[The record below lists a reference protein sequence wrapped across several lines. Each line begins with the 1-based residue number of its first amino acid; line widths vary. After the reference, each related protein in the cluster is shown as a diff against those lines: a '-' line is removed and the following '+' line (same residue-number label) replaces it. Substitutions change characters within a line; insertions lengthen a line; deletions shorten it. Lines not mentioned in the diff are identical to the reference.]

1 MLDLIFYIKFQRKP
15 YHDLHSWRNMC
26 TFAKLNQRDVM
37 KQIAVLF
44 EGDINRRLG
53 VFNAV
58 INRVKHLQQ
67 IADYKIDVH
76 MLQVYDGW
84 LMRRVRHS
92 NKVSYRPDEILADGV
107 KIHVTWFR
115 RRWSDAIMHRLFH
128 KPPRALI
135 NRLHRL
141 GWEMRGHDLV
151 SAHDRIVGH
160 AAVFAGK
167 HLHIPSF
174 ITWHGASI
182 YTDPPRDPMIKELT
196 IKLLHEATCNFFVS
210 QGLLD
215 KAHAELTDGFPAEVL
230 LNGAS
235 AQFRQYNDEL
245 RAQLRKDYG
254 VKDGKKVVAF
264 VGRFEPVKNVTLLP
278 EIYKMLETKYGKEL
292 TFWAIGDGVQL
303 DETRRLMADKGVK
316 CHFTGKVPPEEIP
329 DLLNCVDLLVL
340 PSSLEGL
347 PLVVIEALSCGAHV
361 VATNVIGTAE
371 AVGRENAIDLGDNFV
386 ERFTDRA
393 VELLS
398 GNIDQQLPP
407 EVSWAATA
415 VKEDKIYRKYL
426 YNNHPTD

>member
-1 MLDLIFYIKFQRKP
+1 
-15 YHDLHSWRNMC
+15 
-26 TFAKLNQRDVM
+26 M

-58 INRVKHLQQ
+58 INRVKHLEQV
-67 IADYKIDVH
+67 ADYKIDVY

-84 LMRRVRHS
+84 LMRRLRHS
-92 NKVSYRPDEILADGV
+92 KKVPYRPDWIDADGV
-107 KIHVTWFR
+107 KVHVTWFR
-115 RRWSDAIMHRLFH
+115 RRWADAIMHRLFH
-128 KPPRALI
+128 KPPRLLLR
-135 NRLHRL
+135 RLHRL

-151 SAHDRIVGH
+151 SAHDRIMGH

-167 HLHIPSF
+167 KLHIPSF

-196 IKLLHEATCNFFVS
+196 IKLLHSATCNFFVS

-215 KAHAELTDGFPAEVL
+215 KAHAELTDGFPADVL

-235 AQFRQYNDEL
+235 AQFRRYSDEQ
-245 RAQLRKDYG
+245 RAQLREKYHVDPS
-254 VKDGKKVVAF
+254 KKVVAF

-278 EIYKMLETKYGKEL
+278 EIYKEMERKYGREL
-292 TFWAIGDGVQL
+292 IFWAIGDGVQL
-303 DETRRLMADKGVK
+303 DETRQLMATKGVN

-386 ERFTDRA
+386 DRFTTRG
-393 VELLS
+393 VQLLQ
-398 GNIDQQLPP
+398 GNIDQKLPH
-407 EVSWAATA
+407 EVSWTETA
-415 VKEDKIYRKYL
+415 IKENRIYHQYLDKL
-426 YNNHPTD
+426 

>member
-1 MLDLIFYIKFQRKP
+1 
-15 YHDLHSWRNMC
+15 
-26 TFAKLNQRDVM
+26 M

-67 IADYKIDVH
+67 VADYKIDVY
-76 MLQVYDGW
+76 MFQVYDGW

-92 NKVSYRPDEILADGV
+92 PKVTARPDEVIADGV
-107 KIHVTWFR
+107 KIHITWFR
-115 RRWSDAIMHRLFH
+115 RRWTDAIMHRLFH
-128 KPPRALI
+128 KPPRAMLR
-135 NRLHRL
+135 RLHRL

-151 SAHDRIVGH
+151 SAHDRIMGH

-167 HLHIPSF
+167 KLHIPSF

-182 YTDPPRDPMIKELT
+182 YTDPPRDPMIKDMT
-196 IKLLHEATCNFFVS
+196 VKLLHSATCNFFVS

-235 AQFRQYNDEL
+235 EQFKRYSDEH
-245 RAQLRKDYG
+245 RARLRKQYG
-254 VKDGKKVVAF
+254 VNDGKKVVAF

-278 EIYKMLETKYGKEL
+278 EIYQGIKAKYGQEL
-292 TFWAIGDGVQL
+292 TFWAIGDGIQL
-303 DETRRLMADKGVK
+303 DQTRQLMRAKGID

-371 AVGRENAIDLGDNFV
+371 AVGRENAIDLGEGFID
-386 ERFTDRA
+386 RFTTRGA
-393 VELLS
+393 QLLQTE
-398 GNIDQQLPP
+398 IEQKLPP
-407 EVSWAATA
+407 EVSWTATA
-415 VKEDKIYRKYL
+415 IKENGIYHKYL
-426 YNNHPTD
+426 DR

>member
-1 MLDLIFYIKFQRKP
+1 
-15 YHDLHSWRNMC
+15 
-26 TFAKLNQRDVM
+26 M

-67 IADYKIDVH
+67 VADYKIDVH

-84 LMRRVRHS
+84 LMRRVRHTP
-92 NKVSYRPDEILADGV
+92 KVVYRPDEIVADDV
-107 KIHVTWFR
+107 KVHVTWFR

-128 KPPRALI
+128 KPPRALMR
-135 NRLHRL
+135 RLHRL

-151 SAHDRIVGH
+151 SAHDRIMGH
-160 AAVFAGK
+160 AAVYAGQQ
-167 HLHIPSF
+167 LHIPSF

-182 YTDPPRDPMIKELT
+182 YTDPPRDAMIKELT
-196 IKLLHEATCNFFVS
+196 IQLLHSATCNFFVS

-215 KAHAELTDGFPAEVL
+215 KAYAELTDGFPAEVL

-235 AQFRQYNDEL
+235 AQFCKYSDKHRALL
-245 RAQLRKDYG
+245 REKYG
-254 VKDGKKVVAF
+254 VNDGKKVVAF
-264 VGRFEPVKNVTLLP
+264 VGRFEPVKNPTLLP
-278 EIYKMLETKYGKEL
+278 DIYKSLEVKHGKEL
-292 TFWAIGDGVQL
+292 TFWAIGDGVL
-303 DETRRLMADKGVK
+303 LEETRRLMTEKGVK

-347 PLVVIEALSCGAHV
+347 PLVVIEALSCGAKV

-371 AVGRENAIDLGDNFV
+371 AVGRDNAIDLGDNFI
-386 ERFTDRA
+386 ERFTNRGA
-393 VELLS
+393 QLLE

-407 EVSWAATA
+407 EVSWTATA
-415 VKEDKIYRKYL
+415 VKENKIYQSYI
-426 YNNHPTD
+426 N

>member
-1 MLDLIFYIKFQRKP
+1 
-15 YHDLHSWRNMC
+15 
-26 TFAKLNQRDVM
+26 M

-67 IADYKIDVH
+67 VADYKIDVY
-76 MLQVYDGW
+76 MFQVYDGW
-84 LMRRVRHS
+84 LMRRIRHS
-92 NKVSYRPDEILADGV
+92 KKVDSRPDEIITDGV
-107 KIHVTWFR
+107 KVHITWFR
-115 RRWSDAIMHRLFH
+115 RRWIDAILHRLFH
-128 KPPRALI
+128 KPPHMLMR
-135 NRLHRL
+135 RLHRL

-160 AAVFAGK
+160 AAVFASK
-167 HLHIPSF
+167 KLHIPCF

-182 YTDPPRDPMIKELT
+182 YTDPPRDPMIKDLT

-215 KAHAELTDGFPAEVL
+215 KAHAELTTGFPAEIL

-235 AQFRQYNDEL
+235 AQFRQYDEST
-245 RAQLRKDYG
+245 RTAMRQKYG
-254 VKDGKKVVAF
+254 VNDGKKVVAF

-278 EIYKMLETKYGKEL
+278 DIYKEIEVKYGKEL

-303 DETRRLMADKGVK
+303 DETRQLMASKGVR

-386 ERFTDRA
+386 DRFTDRA
-393 VELLS
+393 VHLLQ
-398 GNIDQQLPP
+398 GNIEQKLPP
-407 EVSWAATA
+407 EVSWTATA
-415 VKEDKIYRKYL
+415 IKENDIYHKYL
-426 YNNHPTD
+426 

>member
-1 MLDLIFYIKFQRKP
+1 
-15 YHDLHSWRNMC
+15 
-26 TFAKLNQRDVM
+26 M

-67 IADYKIDVH
+67 VADYKIDVY

-84 LMRRVRHS
+84 LMRRIRHTS
-92 NKVSYRPDEILADGV
+92 KVDYRPDEIMADGV
-107 KIHVTWFR
+107 KVHVTWYR
-115 RRWSDAIMHRLFH
+115 RRWWDAVLHRLLH
-128 KPPRALI
+128 KPPRALMH
-135 NRLHRL
+135 RLHRL

-151 SAHDRIVGH
+151 SAHDRIMGH

-167 HLHIPSF
+167 KLHIPCF

-196 IKLLHEATCNFFVS
+196 IKLLKSATCNFFVS

-215 KAHAELTDGFPAEVL
+215 KAHADLTDDFRAEVL

-235 AQFRQYNDEL
+235 AQFQRYDNEKRAVL
-245 RAQLRKDYG
+245 REKYG
-254 VKDGKKVVAF
+254 VLDGKKVVAF

-278 EIYKMLETKYGKEL
+278 EIYQEIERKYGQEL

-303 DETRRLMADKGVK
+303 DETRRLMTEKGVN
-316 CHFTGKVPPEEIP
+316 CHFTGKVPPQEIP
-329 DLLNCVDLLVL
+329 NLLNCVDLLVL

-347 PLVVIEALSCGAHV
+347 PLVVIEALSCGAKV

-371 AVGRENAIDLGDNFV
+371 AVGRENAIDLGDNFIY
-386 ERFTDRA
+386 RFTDRA
-393 VELLS
+393 VQLLQ
-398 GNIDQQLPP
+398 GNIDQTLPP
-407 EVSWAATA
+407 EVSWTATA
-415 VKEDKIYRKYL
+415 IKENAIYHQYL
-426 YNNHPTD
+426 ER

>member
-1 MLDLIFYIKFQRKP
+1 
-15 YHDLHSWRNMC
+15 
-26 TFAKLNQRDVM
+26 M

-67 IADYKIDVH
+67 VADYKIDVY
-76 MLQVYDGW
+76 MFQVYDGW
-84 LMRRVRHS
+84 LMRRLRHS
-92 NKVSYRPDEILADGV
+92 KKVDSRPDEIITDGV
-107 KIHVTWFR
+107 KVHITWFR
-115 RRWSDAIMHRLFH
+115 RRWIDAILHRLFH
-128 KPPRALI
+128 KPPHMLMR
-135 NRLHRL
+135 RLHRL

-160 AAVFAGK
+160 AAVFASK
-167 HLHIPSF
+167 KLHIPCF

-182 YTDPPRDPMIKELT
+182 YTDPPRDLMIKDLT

-210 QGLLD
+210 QGLLN
-215 KAHAELTDGFPAEVL
+215 KAHAELTTGFPAEIL

-235 AQFRQYNDEL
+235 EQFRQYDEST
-245 RAQLRKDYG
+245 RAAMRQKYA
-254 VKDGKKVVAF
+254 VNDGKKVVAF

-278 EIYKMLETKYGKEL
+278 DIYKEIEVKYGKEL

-303 DETRRLMADKGVK
+303 DETRQLMANKGVR

-386 ERFTDRA
+386 DRFTDRA
-393 VELLS
+393 VQLLQ
-398 GNIDQQLPP
+398 GNIEQKLPP
-407 EVSWAATA
+407 EVSWTATA
-415 VKEDKIYRKYL
+415 IKENDIYHKYL
-426 YNNHPTD
+426 

>member
-1 MLDLIFYIKFQRKP
+1 
-15 YHDLHSWRNMC
+15 
-26 TFAKLNQRDVM
+26 M

-58 INRVKHLQQ
+58 ISRVKHLQQ

-84 LMRRVRHS
+84 LMRRVRHTR
-92 NKVSYRPDEILADGV
+92 KVSHRPDEITADGV
-107 KIHVTWFR
+107 KVHVTWFR
-115 RRWSDAIMHRLFH
+115 RRWTDAVMHRLLH
-128 KPPRALI
+128 KPPRALMH
-135 NRLHRL
+135 RLERL

-160 AAVFAGK
+160 AAVFAGA
-167 HLHIPSF
+167 HLHIPCF

-182 YTDPPRDPMIKELT
+182 YTDPPRDPMIKDLT
-196 IKLLHEATCNFFVS
+196 IKLLHSATCNFFVS

-215 KAHAELTDGFPAEVL
+215 KARAELTEGFPAEVL

-235 AQFRQYNDEL
+235 EQFCRYSDDKRE
-245 RAQLRKDYG
+245 QLRMKYG
-254 VKDGKKVVAF
+254 VNDGKKVVAF

-278 EIYKMLETKYGKEL
+278 EIYKRLEEKQGSEL
-292 TFWAIGDGVQL
+292 TFWAIGDGIQL
-303 DETRRLMADKGVK
+303 EETKQLMAIKGVN

-371 AVGRENAIDLGDNFV
+371 AVGRANAIDLGDNFV
-386 ERFTDRA
+386 ERFTDRG
-393 VELLS
+393 VQLLQ
-398 GNIDQQLPP
+398 GGIEQKLPS
-407 EVSWAATA
+407 EVSWTATA
-415 VKEDKIYRKYL
+415 IKENAIYQHYI
-426 YNNHPTD
+426 HQEDDE

>member
-1 MLDLIFYIKFQRKP
+1 
-15 YHDLHSWRNMC
+15 
-26 TFAKLNQRDVM
+26 M

-67 IADYKIDVH
+67 VADYKIDVY

-84 LMRRVRHS
+84 LMRHVRHTP
-92 NKVSYRPDEILADGV
+92 KVAYRPDEIMVDDV
-107 KIHVTWFR
+107 KVHITWFR

-128 KPPRALI
+128 KPPRALMH
-135 NRLHRL
+135 RLQRL

-160 AAVFAGK
+160 AAAFAGK
-167 HLHIPSF
+167 QLHIPSF

-182 YTDPPRDPMIKELT
+182 YTDPPRDPMIKDLT
-196 IKLLHEATCNFFVS
+196 IKLLHSVTCNFFVS

-215 KAHAELTDGFPAEVL
+215 KAHAELTDGFPADVL

-235 AQFRQYNDEL
+235 AQFCHYDDEHRARL
-245 RAQLRKDYG
+245 REKCG
-254 VKDGKKVVAF
+254 VNDGKKVVAF

-278 EIYKMLETKYGKEL
+278 DIYKMLEEKHGKEL
-292 TFWAIGDGVQL
+292 TFWAIGDGIQL
-303 DETRRLMADKGVK
+303 EETRQMMAAKGVK

-347 PLVVIEALSCGAHV
+347 PLVVIEALSCGAKV

-371 AVGRENAIDLGDNFV
+371 AVGRENAIDLGDNFI
-386 ERFTDRA
+386 ERFTDRGA
-393 VELLS
+393 QLLE

-407 EVSWAATA
+407 EVSWTATA
-415 VKEDKIYRKYL
+415 IKENKIYQSYL
-426 YNNHPTD
+426 NQ

>member
-1 MLDLIFYIKFQRKP
+1 
-15 YHDLHSWRNMC
+15 
-26 TFAKLNQRDVM
+26 M

-58 INRVKHLQQ
+58 ISRVRYLQQ
-67 IADYKIDVH
+67 IADYKIDVY

-84 LMRRVRHS
+84 LMRRVRHT
-92 NKVSYRPDEILADGV
+92 KRVAFRPDEIEADGV
-107 KIHVTWFR
+107 KVHVTWFR

-128 KPPRALI
+128 KPPRAFLR
-135 NRLHRL
+135 RLHRL

-151 SAHDRIVGH
+151 SAHDRIMGH

-167 HLHIPSF
+167 KLHIPSF

-182 YTDPPRDPMIKELT
+182 YTDPPRDAMIKELT
-196 IKLLHEATCNFFVS
+196 IKLLHSATCNFFVS

-235 AQFRQYNDEL
+235 EQFHRYSDERRAEL
-245 RAQLRKDYG
+245 REQYK
-254 VKDGKKVVAF
+254 VNDGPKVVAF

-278 EIYKMLETKYGKEL
+278 DIYKEIERKYGKSL
-292 TFWAIGDGVQL
+292 SFWAIGDGIQL
-303 DETRRLMADKGVK
+303 NETRELMAAKDVK

-329 DLLNCVDLLVL
+329 NLLNCVDLLVL

-371 AVGRENAIDLGDNFV
+371 AVGRENAIDLGDRFV
-386 ERFTDRA
+386 DRFTDRA

-398 GNIDQQLPP
+398 GDIDQQLPP
-407 EVSWAATA
+407 EVSWSATA
-415 VKEDKIYRKYL
+415 EKENRIYHKYL
-426 YNNHPTD
+426 NN

>member
-1 MLDLIFYIKFQRKP
+1 
-15 YHDLHSWRNMC
+15 
-26 TFAKLNQRDVM
+26 M

-67 IADYKIDVH
+67 VADYKIDVY
-76 MLQVYDGW
+76 MFQVYDGW

-92 NKVSYRPDEILADGV
+92 PKVTARPDEVIADGV
-107 KIHVTWFR
+107 KIHITWFR
-115 RRWSDAIMHRLFH
+115 RRWTDAIMHRLFH
-128 KPPRALI
+128 KPPRAMLR
-135 NRLHRL
+135 RLHRL

-151 SAHDRIVGH
+151 SAHDRIMGH

-167 HLHIPSF
+167 KLHIPSF

-182 YTDPPRDPMIKELT
+182 YTDPPRDPMIKDMT
-196 IKLLHEATCNFFVS
+196 VKLLHSATCNFFVS

-215 KAHAELTDGFPAEVL
+215 KAHAELTDGFPAEIL

-235 AQFRQYNDEL
+235 GQFKRYSDEH
-245 RAQLRKDYG
+245 RARLRKQYG
-254 VKDGKKVVAF
+254 VNDGKKVVAF

-278 EIYKMLETKYGKEL
+278 DIYQGLKAKYGQEL
-292 TFWAIGDGVQL
+292 TFWAIGDGIQL
-303 DETRRLMADKGVK
+303 DLTRQLMRAKDID

-371 AVGRENAIDLGDNFV
+371 AVGRENAIDLGEGFID
-386 ERFTDRA
+386 RFTTRGA
-393 VELLS
+393 QLLQTE
-398 GNIDQQLPP
+398 IEQKLPP
-407 EVSWAATA
+407 EVSWTATA
-415 VKEDKIYRKYL
+415 IKENGIYHKYL
-426 YNNHPTD
+426 DR

>member
-1 MLDLIFYIKFQRKP
+1 
-15 YHDLHSWRNMC
+15 
-26 TFAKLNQRDVM
+26 M

-92 NKVSYRPDEILADGV
+92 NKVSHRPDEILADGV

-128 KPPRALI
+128 KPPRALLH
-135 NRLHRL
+135 RLHRL

-151 SAHDRIVGH
+151 SAHDRIMGH
-160 AAVFAGK
+160 VAVFAGK
-167 HLHIPSF
+167 HLHIPCF

-182 YTDPPRDPMIKELT
+182 YTDPPRDPMIKKLT
-196 IKLLHEATCNFFVS
+196 IELLHDATCNFFVS

-235 AQFRQYNDEL
+235 AQFRRYDDEL
-245 RAQLRKDYG
+245 RSQLRKQYG

-278 EIYKMLETKYGKEL
+278 EIYKMLEDKYGKEL

-303 DETRRLMADKGVK
+303 DETRRLMAEKGGK

-371 AVGRENAIDLGDNFV
+371 AVGRDNAIDLGDNFV

-393 VELLS
+393 VELLG
-398 GNIDQQLPP
+398 GNIDQQLPH
-407 EVSWAATA
+407 EVSWTATA
-415 VKEDKIYRKYL
+415 DKEDKIYRNYL
-426 YNNHPTD
+426 YGNHAID

>member
-1 MLDLIFYIKFQRKP
+1 
-15 YHDLHSWRNMC
+15 
-26 TFAKLNQRDVM
+26 M

-67 IADYKIDVH
+67 VADYKIDVY
-76 MLQVYDGW
+76 MFQVYDGW
-84 LMRRVRHS
+84 LMRRLRHS
-92 NKVSYRPDEILADGV
+92 KKVDSRPDEIITDGV
-107 KIHVTWFR
+107 KVHITWFR
-115 RRWSDAIMHRLFH
+115 RRWIDAVLHRLFH
-128 KPPRALI
+128 KPPHLLMR
-135 NRLHRL
+135 RLHRL

-160 AAVFAGK
+160 AAAFASK
-167 HLHIPSF
+167 KLHIPCF

-182 YTDPPRDPMIKELT
+182 YTDPPRDPMIKDLT

-215 KAHAELTDGFPAEVL
+215 KAHAELTTGFSAEIL

-235 AQFRQYNDEL
+235 EKFRQYDEST
-245 RAQLRKDYG
+245 RAAMRQKYG
-254 VKDGKKVVAF
+254 VNDGKKVVAF

-278 EIYKMLETKYGKEL
+278 DIYKEIEVKYGKEL

-303 DETRRLMADKGVK
+303 DETRQLMANKGVR

-386 ERFTDRA
+386 DRFTDRA
-393 VELLS
+393 VQLLQ
-398 GNIDQQLPP
+398 GNIEQKLPP
-407 EVSWAATA
+407 EVSWTATA
-415 VKEDKIYRKYL
+415 IKENDIYHKYL
-426 YNNHPTD
+426 

>member
-1 MLDLIFYIKFQRKP
+1 
-15 YHDLHSWRNMC
+15 
-26 TFAKLNQRDVM
+26 M

-58 INRVKHLQQ
+58 ISRVKHLQQ
-67 IADYKIDVH
+67 VADYKIDVY
-76 MLQVYDGW
+76 MIQVYDGW
-84 LMRRVRHS
+84 LMRLLRRSKRVP
-92 NKVSYRPDEILADGV
+92 YRPDEIDADGV
-107 KIHVTWFR
+107 KVHVTWFK
-115 RRWSDAIMHRLFH
+115 RRWSDAIIHRLFH
-128 KPPRALI
+128 KPPRALMR
-135 NRLHRL
+135 RLHRL

-151 SAHDRIVGH
+151 SAHDRIMGH

-167 HLHIPSF
+167 KLHIPCF

-196 IKLLHEATCNFFVS
+196 IKLLKSATCNFFVS

-215 KAHAELTDGFPAEVL
+215 KAHADLADGFPAAVL
-230 LNGAS
+230 LNGAGE
-235 AQFRQYNDEL
+235 QFHRYSDEK
-245 RAQLRKDYG
+245 RSRMRERYG
-254 VKDGKKVVAF
+254 VPPGRKVVAF

-278 EIYKMLETKYGKEL
+278 DIYQNIEKRYNNQLE
-292 TFWAIGDGVQL
+292 FWAIGDGVQL
-303 DETRRLMADKGVK
+303 EETRQLMAAKGVK

-371 AVGRENAIDLGDNFV
+371 AVGRDNAIDLGDNFV
-386 ERFTDRA
+386 DRFTARA

-398 GNIDQQLPP
+398 GDIEQQLPP
-407 EVSWAATA
+407 EVSWTATA
-415 VKEDKIYRKYL
+415 LKENEIYHQYL
-426 YNNHPTD
+426 

>member
-1 MLDLIFYIKFQRKP
+1 
-15 YHDLHSWRNMC
+15 
-26 TFAKLNQRDVM
+26 M

-67 IADYKIDVH
+67 VADYKIDVY
-76 MLQVYDGW
+76 MFQVYDGW
-84 LMRRVRHS
+84 LMRHIRHS
-92 NKVSYRPDEILADGV
+92 KKVDSRPDEIITDGV
-107 KIHVTWFR
+107 KVHITWFR
-115 RRWSDAIMHRLFH
+115 RRWIDAILHRLFH
-128 KPPRALI
+128 KPPHLLLR
-135 NRLHRL
+135 RLHRL

-160 AAVFAGK
+160 AAVFASK
-167 HLHIPSF
+167 KLHIPCF

-182 YTDPPRDPMIKELT
+182 YTDPPRDPMIKDLT

-215 KAHAELTDGFPAEVL
+215 KAHAELTTGFPAEIL

-235 AQFRQYNDEL
+235 EQFRQYDEST
-245 RAQLRKDYG
+245 RAAMRQKYG
-254 VKDGKKVVAF
+254 VNDGKKVVAF

-278 EIYKMLETKYGKEL
+278 DIYKEIEVKYGKEL

-303 DETRRLMADKGVK
+303 DETRQLMASKGVR

-386 ERFTDRA
+386 DRFTDRA
-393 VELLS
+393 VQLLQ
-398 GNIDQQLPP
+398 GNIEQKLPP
-407 EVSWAATA
+407 EVSWTATA
-415 VKEDKIYRKYL
+415 IKENDIYHKYL
-426 YNNHPTD
+426 

>member
-1 MLDLIFYIKFQRKP
+1 
-15 YHDLHSWRNMC
+15 
-26 TFAKLNQRDVM
+26 M

-58 INRVKHLQQ
+58 VNRVKHLQQ
-67 IADYKIDVH
+67 VADYKIDVY
-76 MLQVYDGW
+76 MFQVYDGW
-84 LMRRVRHS
+84 LMRRLRHS
-92 NKVSYRPDEILADGV
+92 KKINARPDEIIADGL

-115 RRWSDAIMHRLFH
+115 RRWTDALMHRLFH
-128 KPPRALI
+128 KPPRALMR
-135 NRLHRL
+135 RLHRL

-151 SAHDRIVGH
+151 SAHDRIMGH

-167 HLHIPSF
+167 KLHIPSF

-196 IKLLHEATCNFFVS
+196 IKLLHSPTCNFFVS

-215 KAHAELTDGFPAEVL
+215 KAHAELTNGFPAEIL

-235 AQFRQYNDEL
+235 EQFQRYIDEK
-245 RAQLRKDYG
+245 RSTLRKKYG
-254 VKDGKKVVAF
+254 LNDDGKKVVAF

-278 EIYKMLETKYGKEL
+278 DIYKKIEEKYGKKL
-292 TFWAIGDGVQL
+292 TFWAIGDGIQL
-303 DETRRLMADKGVK
+303 DETRRLMAEKGVP
-316 CHFTGKVPPEEIP
+316 CHFTGKVPPDEIP

-347 PLVVIEALSCGAHV
+347 PLVVIEALSCGSHV

-386 ERFTDRA
+386 DRFTDRA
-393 VELLS
+393 VQLLH
-398 GNIDQQLPP
+398 GGIKQELPP
-407 EVSWAATA
+407 EVSWVATA
-415 VKEDKIYRKYL
+415 QKENQIYQQYL
-426 YNNHPTD
+426 NQQ

>member
-1 MLDLIFYIKFQRKP
+1 
-15 YHDLHSWRNMC
+15 
-26 TFAKLNQRDVM
+26 M

-67 IADYKIDVH
+67 VADYKIDVY
-76 MLQVYDGW
+76 MLQVYDDW

-92 NKVSYRPDEILADGV
+92 KKVDFRPAEIIVDDV
-107 KIHVTWFR
+107 KIHIVWFR
-115 RRWSDAIMHRLFH
+115 RRWTDSIMHRLFH
-128 KPPRALI
+128 QPPLALLR
-135 NRLHRL
+135 RLHKL
-141 GWEMRGHDLV
+141 GWDMRGHDLV
-151 SAHDRIVGH
+151 SAHDRIMGH
-160 AAVFAGK
+160 TAVFAGK
-167 HLHIPSF
+167 KLHIPSF

-182 YTDPPRDPMIKELT
+182 YTDPPRDPMI
-196 IKLLHEATCNFFVS
+196 VS

-235 AQFRQYNDEL
+235 AQFCRYSDAQRASL
-245 RAQLRKDYG
+245 REKYG
-254 VKDGKKVVAF
+254 VKEGDKVVAF
-264 VGRFEPVKNVTLLP
+264 VGRFEPVKNVTMLP
-278 EIYKMLETKYGKEL
+278 EIFTKIEQKHGKPL

-303 DETRRLMADKGVK
+303 NETQELMSHCGVN

-329 DLLNCVDLLVL
+329 DMLNCVDLLVL

-371 AVGRENAIDLGDNFV
+371 AVGRENAIDLGDGFV

-393 VELLS
+393 AQLLK
-398 GNIDQQLPP
+398 GGIVQELPP
-407 EVSWAATA
+407 EVSWVATA
-415 VKEDKIYRKYL
+415 SKENAIYHQYI
-426 YNNHPTD
+426 

>member
-1 MLDLIFYIKFQRKP
+1 
-15 YHDLHSWRNMC
+15 
-26 TFAKLNQRDVM
+26 M

-58 INRVKHLQQ
+58 VNRVNHLQQ
-67 IADYKIDVH
+67 VADYKIDVY
-76 MLQVYDGW
+76 MFQVYDGW
-84 LMRRVRHS
+84 LMRRLRHS
-92 NKVSYRPDEILADGV
+92 KKIDARPDEIIADGV

-115 RRWSDAIMHRLFH
+115 RRWTDALMHRLFH
-128 KPPRALI
+128 KPPRALMR
-135 NRLHRL
+135 RLHRL

-151 SAHDRIVGH
+151 SAHDRIMGH

-167 HLHIPSF
+167 KLHIPSF

-196 IKLLHEATCNFFVS
+196 IKLLHSPTCNFFVS

-215 KAHAELTDGFPAEVL
+215 KAHAELTNGFPAEIL

-235 AQFRQYNDEL
+235 EQFQRYSNEK
-245 RAQLRKDYG
+245 RSSLRKKYG
-254 VKDGKKVVAF
+254 LNDDDKKVVAF

-278 EIYKMLETKYGKEL
+278 DIYQKIEEKHGKKL
-292 TFWAIGDGVQL
+292 TFWAIGDGIQL
-303 DETRRLMADKGVK
+303 EETRRLMAEKGVP
-316 CHFTGKVPPEEIP
+316 CHFTGKVPPDEIP

-386 ERFTDRA
+386 DRFTDRA
-393 VELLS
+393 VQLLQ
-398 GNIDQQLPP
+398 GGIKQELPP
-407 EVSWAATA
+407 EVSWVATA
-415 VKEDKIYRKYL
+415 QKENQIYQQYL
-426 YNNHPTD
+426 NQ

>member
-1 MLDLIFYIKFQRKP
+1 
-15 YHDLHSWRNMC
+15 
-26 TFAKLNQRDVM
+26 M

-67 IADYKIDVH
+67 VADYKIDVY
-76 MLQVYDGW
+76 MFQVYDGW
-84 LMRRVRHS
+84 LMRRIRHS
-92 NKVSYRPDEILADGV
+92 KKISARPDEITADGV
-107 KIHVTWFR
+107 RIHITWFR
-115 RRWSDAIMHRLFH
+115 RRWTDALMHRLFH
-128 KPPRALI
+128 KPPHALLK
-135 NRLHRL
+135 RLKRL

-167 HLHIPSF
+167 KLHIPSF

-182 YTDPPRDPMIKELT
+182 YTDPPRDPMIKEMT
-196 IKLLHEATCNFFVS
+196 IKLLHSATCNFFVS

-215 KAHAELTDGFPAEVL
+215 KAHAELTDGFPAEIL

-235 AQFRQYNDEL
+235 EQFRIYDNSTRTKL
-245 RAQLRKDYG
+245 REKYR
-254 VKDGKKVVAF
+254 VNDGKKVVAF
-264 VGRFEPVKNVTLLP
+264 VGRFEPVKNALMLP
-278 EIYKMLETKYGKEL
+278 DIYKEIEKKYGKQL

-303 DETRRLMADKGVK
+303 NETRQLMVEKGVT

-386 ERFTDRA
+386 DRFTDRA
-393 VELLS
+393 VQLLQ
-398 GNIDQQLPP
+398 GNIEQKLPP
-407 EVSWAATA
+407 EVSWNATA
-415 VKEDKIYRKYL
+415 IKENSIYHKYI
-426 YNNHPTD
+426 

>member
-1 MLDLIFYIKFQRKP
+1 
-15 YHDLHSWRNMC
+15 
-26 TFAKLNQRDVM
+26 M

-67 IADYKIDVH
+67 VANYKIDVY
-76 MLQVYDGW
+76 MFQVYDGW

-92 NKVSYRPDEILADGV
+92 KKVSSRPDEITADGV
-107 KIHVTWFR
+107 RVHVTWFR
-115 RRWSDAIMHRLFH
+115 RRWCDAIMHRLFH
-128 KPPRALI
+128 KPPRLMMR
-135 NRLHRL
+135 RLHRL

-151 SAHDRIVGH
+151 SAHDRIMGH
-160 AAVFAGK
+160 AATFAGA
-167 HLHIPSF
+167 HLHIPCF

-182 YTDPPRDPMIKELT
+182 YTDPPRDPMIKEQT
-196 IKLLHEATCNFFVS
+196 IKLLHSATCNFFVS

-235 AQFRQYNDEL
+235 GQFHRYRDDR
-245 RAQLRKDYG
+245 RAQLRKKYG
-254 VKDGKKVVAF
+254 IDGSKKVVAF

-278 EIYKMLETKYGKEL
+278 DIYSELERKYGKPL
-292 TFWAIGDGVQL
+292 DFWAIGDGIQL
-303 DETRRLMADKGVK
+303 EETRRLMREKGVK
-316 CHFTGKVPPEEIP
+316 CHFTGKVPPDEIP

-371 AVGRENAIDLGDNFV
+371 AVGRENAIDLGDGFV
-386 ERFTDRA
+386 DRFTDRG
-393 VELLS
+393 VQLLQD
-398 GNIDQQLPP
+398 GIVQQLPP
-407 EVSWAATA
+407 EVSWSETA
-415 VKEDKIYRKYL
+415 KKENSIYMHYL
-426 YNNHPTD
+426 YSDN

>member
-1 MLDLIFYIKFQRKP
+1 
-15 YHDLHSWRNMC
+15 
-26 TFAKLNQRDVM
+26 M

-67 IADYKIDVH
+67 VADYKTDVY
-76 MLQVYDGW
+76 MFQVYDGW
-84 LMRRVRHS
+84 LMRHIRHS
-92 NKVSYRPDEILADGV
+92 KKVDSRPDEIITDGV
-107 KIHVTWFR
+107 KVHITWFR
-115 RRWSDAIMHRLFH
+115 RRWIDAILHRLFH
-128 KPPRALI
+128 KPPHLLMR
-135 NRLHRL
+135 RLHRL

-160 AAVFAGK
+160 AAVFASK
-167 HLHIPSF
+167 KLHIPCF

-182 YTDPPRDPMIKELT
+182 YTDPPRDPMIKDLT

-215 KAHAELTDGFPAEVL
+215 KAHAELTTGFPAEIL

-235 AQFRQYNDEL
+235 EQFRQYDEST
-245 RAQLRKDYG
+245 RAAMRQKYG
-254 VKDGKKVVAF
+254 VNDGKKVVAF

-278 EIYKMLETKYGKEL
+278 NIYKEIEVKYGKEL

-303 DETRRLMADKGVK
+303 DETRQLMASKGVR

-386 ERFTDRA
+386 DRFTDRA
-393 VELLS
+393 VQLLQ
-398 GNIDQQLPP
+398 GNIEQKLPP
-407 EVSWAATA
+407 EVSWTATA
-415 VKEDKIYRKYL
+415 IKENDIYHKYL
-426 YNNHPTD
+426 

>member
-1 MLDLIFYIKFQRKP
+1 
-15 YHDLHSWRNMC
+15 
-26 TFAKLNQRDVM
+26 M

-67 IADYKIDVH
+67 VADYKIDVY
-76 MLQVYDGW
+76 MFQVYDGW
-84 LMRRVRHS
+84 LMRHIRHS
-92 NKVSYRPDEILADGV
+92 KKVDSRPDEIITDGV
-107 KIHVTWFR
+107 KVHITWFR
-115 RRWSDAIMHRLFH
+115 RRWIDAILHRLFH
-128 KPPRALI
+128 KPPHLLMR
-135 NRLHRL
+135 RLHRL

-160 AAVFAGK
+160 AAVFASK
-167 HLHIPSF
+167 KLHIPCF

-182 YTDPPRDPMIKELT
+182 YTDPPRDPMIKDLT

-215 KAHAELTDGFPAEVL
+215 KAHAELTTGFPAEIL

-235 AQFRQYNDEL
+235 EQFRQYDEST
-245 RAQLRKDYG
+245 RAAMRQKYG
-254 VKDGKKVVAF
+254 VNDGKKVVAF

-278 EIYKMLETKYGKEL
+278 DIYKEIEVKYGKEL

-303 DETRRLMADKGVK
+303 DETRQLMASNGVR

-386 ERFTDRA
+386 DRFTDRA
-393 VELLS
+393 VQLLQ
-398 GNIDQQLPP
+398 GNIEQKLPP
-407 EVSWAATA
+407 EVSWTATA
-415 VKEDKIYRKYL
+415 IKENDIYHKYL
-426 YNNHPTD
+426 

>member
-1 MLDLIFYIKFQRKP
+1 
-15 YHDLHSWRNMC
+15 
-26 TFAKLNQRDVM
+26 M

-67 IADYKIDVH
+67 VADYKIDVY
-76 MLQVYDGW
+76 MFQVYDGW

-92 NKVSYRPDEILADGV
+92 KKVNFRPDEITADGI

-115 RRWSDAIMHRLFH
+115 RRWCDAIMHRLFH
-128 KPPRALI
+128 KPPRAMLR
-135 NRLHRL
+135 RLHRL

-151 SAHDRIVGH
+151 SAHDRIAAH

-167 HLHIPSF
+167 KLHIPCF

-182 YTDPPRDPMIKELT
+182 YTDPPRDPMIKEIT
-196 IKLLHEATCNFFVS
+196 IKLLKAATCNFFVS
-210 QGLLD
+210 KGLLD
-215 KAHAELTDGFPAEVL
+215 KAHIELTADDFPAEIL

-235 AQFRQYNDEL
+235 EQFKVYSDDKRARLREKYGIDND
-245 RAQLRKDYG
+245 
-254 VKDGKKVVAF
+254 KKVVAF

-278 EIYKMLETKYGKEL
+278 DIYNEIERKYGQPIS
-292 TFWAIGDGVQL
+292 FWAIGDGVQL
-303 DETRRLMADKGVK
+303 EETRQMMKDKGVK

-371 AVGRENAIDLGDNFV
+371 AVGRDNAIDLGDNFV

-393 VELLS
+393 VQLLQ
-398 GNIDQQLPP
+398 GGIDQQLPP
-407 EVSWAATA
+407 EVSWTATA
-415 VKEDKIYRKYL
+415 DKENAIYHQYL
-426 YNNHPTD
+426 Q